1 MRFNHL
7 AAAAVA
13 VMLMAAFGVAQAG
26 DTYLIDPG
34 HSSVGF
40 SVKHMMISNVKG
52 TFDTFEGTIVYDAD
66 NPANGSVEFSIEVA
80 SVDTRNEKRDNHLRS
95 DEFFD
100 AAKHTHITF
109 KSDKIVKKGDQ
120 WVATGNLSIHGV
132 SKPVE
137 IPFSINGPI
146 QNPWG
151 QTVMGFDIAP
161 IVIDRTD
168 YGLNWNT
175 ALEAGGVV
183 VGDDVTIDLQI
194 EAAKQQG

>member
-1 MRFNHL
+1 LNRL

-13 VMLMAAFGVAQAG
+13 VLLVTAFGAQAA
-26 DTYLIDPG
+26 DTYAIDSS

-40 SVKHMMISNVKG
+40 AVKHMMISNVKG
-52 TFDTFEGTIVYDAD
+52 SFGNFEGTIVYDAD
-66 NPANGSVEFSIEVA
+66 NPAGSSVEFSLEVA
-80 SVDTRNEKRDNHLRS
+80 SIDTKNEKRDNHLRS

-100 AAKHTHITF
+100 AANHPNITF
-109 KSDKIVKKGDQ
+109 KSSKVSMKGDK
-120 WVATGNLSIHGV
+120 WVAAGDLTIRGV

-137 IPFSINGPI
+137 IAFTINGPI

-151 QTVMGFDIAP
+151 QTVIGFDITP
-161 IVIDRTD
+161 LVVDRTEF
-168 YGLNWNT
+168 GLNWNK

-183 VGDDVTIDLQI
+183 VGNDVTIDLQI